1 MKIFRNRTVIGV
13 LCILLALIICF
24 GVTPLFSRS
33 SSEKT
38 EIVRVTKDIKE
49 GDEITAEM
57 VQTVEVGAYN
67 LPQNLMTD
75 KKEVVGKY
83 ATADLAA
90 GDYILSSKLSAVPA
104 AENAYLYN
112 LDGKKQAIS
121 VTIKSFATGL
131 SGKLE
136 SGDIVTVIVAD
147 YQGKGETAIP
157 PELQYVEVISVT
169 ASSGYDAN
177 TGEVVDEKELPSTV
191 TLLVT
196 TEQAKVK
203 IMFLALFFATI
214 QYMFMLGT
222 RTQFA
227 ILLLIVIL
235 AALQFAYSE
244 QGIAGVLKC
253 IGIMA
258 VISLIAFLLYHF
270 NVLSIGDYILS
281 TNLAA
286 RYQRRASLENAD
298 SFRFQS
304 FWIGLRELIQYP
316 MGGRASQVYRHNMW
330 LDVGRVSGII
340 PFCLL
345 LVYSIKNFANVT
357 VIWKNTKILPSL
369 RYLLLFLYI
378 GAYVNCF
385 VEPIWEGALNF
396 FLALCVV
403 DGMVS
408 AMMRR
413 LENDHTPEESVSDT
427 SNLHTDL

>member
-1 MKIFRNRTVIGV
+1 MTIVPLFLLTLGAINWGYAYPLVFLFVALLRQRMLGREIYFNFLYAPGFWLLLSAGMTYALIGMRTISGVYHHGV
-13 LCILLALIICF
+13 LPVVAFAIGWLIAEGSSDKQIRDGILALATGF
-24 GVTPLFSRS
+24 GT
-33 SSEKT
+33 
-38 EIVRVTKDIKE
+38 
-49 GDEITAEM
+49 
-57 VQTVEVGAYN
+57 
-67 LPQNLMTD
+67 
-75 KKEVVGKY
+75 Y
-83 ATADLAA
+83 ATLNMLVNIGNNRYRLIDFWTGTYRAA
-90 GDYILSSKLSAVPA
+90 TGSGALNTLP
-104 AENAYLYN
+104 
-112 LDGKKQAIS
+112 IS
-121 VTIKSFATGL
+121 VAPYAVKF
-131 SGKLE
+131 
-136 SGDIVTVIVAD
+136 
-147 YQGKGETAIP
+147 
-157 PELQYVEVISVT
+157 
-169 ASSGYDAN
+169 
-177 TGEVVDEKELPSTV
+177 EKRLP
-191 TLLVT
+191 
-196 TEQAKVK
+196 VK

-258 VISLIAFLLYHF
+258 VISLIAFLIYHF
-270 NVLSIGDYILS
+270 NVLSIRDYILS

>member
-1 MKIFRNRTVIGV
+1 MTIV
-13 LCILLALIICF
+13 
-24 GVTPLFSRS
+24 PLFLLTFGAINWGYAYPLVFLFVALLRQRMLGREIYFNFLYAPGFLAATVCRHDICLDWNADDLRCVPPRSPASRRIRDRLAHCRGS
-33 SSEKT
+33 S
-38 EIVRVTKDIKE
+38 
-49 GDEITAEM
+49 
-57 VQTVEVGAYN
+57 
-67 LPQNLMTD
+67 D
-75 KKEVVGKY
+75 KQIRDGIL
-83 ATADLAA
+83 ALAA
-90 GDYILSSKLSAVPA
+90 GFGTYATLNMLVNIGNNRYRLIDFWTGTYRA
-104 AENAYLYN
+104 ATGSGALNTLP
-112 LDGKKQAIS
+112 IS
-121 VTIKSFATGL
+121 VAPYAVKF
-131 SGKLE
+131 
-136 SGDIVTVIVAD
+136 
-147 YQGKGETAIP
+147 
-157 PELQYVEVISVT
+157 
-169 ASSGYDAN
+169 
-177 TGEVVDEKELPSTV
+177 EKRLP
-191 TLLVT
+191 
-196 TEQAKVK
+196 VK

-214 QYMFMLGT
+214 QYMFTLGT

-270 NVLSIGDYILS
+270 NVLSIREYILN

-286 RYQRRASLENAD
+286 RYERRASLENAD

-316 MGGRASQVYRHNMW
+316 MGGRASQIYRHNMW

-413 LENDHTPEESVSDT
+413 LENDPTPEESVSDT

>member
-1 MKIFRNRTVIGV
+1 MTYALIGMRTISGVYHHGV
-13 LCILLALIICF
+13 LPVVAFAIGWLIAEGSSDKQIRDGILALATGF
-24 GVTPLFSRS
+24 GT
-33 SSEKT
+33 
-38 EIVRVTKDIKE
+38 
-49 GDEITAEM
+49 
-57 VQTVEVGAYN
+57 
-67 LPQNLMTD
+67 
-75 KKEVVGKY
+75 Y
-83 ATADLAA
+83 ATLNMLVNIGNNRYRLIDFWTGTYRAA
-90 GDYILSSKLSAVPA
+90 TGSGALNTLP
-104 AENAYLYN
+104 
-112 LDGKKQAIS
+112 IS
-121 VTIKSFATGL
+121 VAPYAVKF
-131 SGKLE
+131 
-136 SGDIVTVIVAD
+136 
-147 YQGKGETAIP
+147 
-157 PELQYVEVISVT
+157 
-169 ASSGYDAN
+169 
-177 TGEVVDEKELPSTV
+177 EKRLP
-191 TLLVT
+191 
-196 TEQAKVK
+196 VK

-270 NVLSIGDYILS
+270 NVLSIRDYILS

>member
-1 MKIFRNRTVIGV
+1 MLVNIGNNRYRLIDFWTGTYRAATGSG
-13 LCILLALIICF
+13 ALN
-24 GVTPLFSRS
+24 T
-33 SSEKT
+33 
-38 EIVRVTKDIKE
+38 
-49 GDEITAEM
+49 
-57 VQTVEVGAYN
+57 
-67 LPQNLMTD
+67 LP
-75 KKEVVGKY
+75 
-83 ATADLAA
+83 
-90 GDYILSSKLSAVPA
+90 
-104 AENAYLYN
+104 
-112 LDGKKQAIS
+112 IS
-121 VTIKSFATGL
+121 VA
-131 SGKLE
+131 
-136 SGDIVTVIVAD
+136 
-147 YQGKGETAIP
+147 P
-157 PELQYVEVISVT
+157 YVVKF
-169 ASSGYDAN
+169 
-177 TGEVVDEKELPSTV
+177 EKRLP
-191 TLLVT
+191 
-196 TEQAKVK
+196 VK

-244 QGIAGVLKC
+244 QDIAGVLKC

-258 VISLIAFLLYHF
+258 AISLIAFLLYHF
-270 NVLSIGDYILS
+270 NVLSIKDYILS

-286 RYQRRASLENAD
+286 RYERRASLENSD

-316 MGGRASQVYRHNMW
+316 MGGRASQIYRHNMW

-345 LVYSIKNFANVT
+345 LIYSIKNFANVT
-357 VIWKNTKILPSL
+357 VIWKSKQILPSL

-413 LENDHTPEESVSDT
+413 LENDPDPEESVPDT
-427 SNLHTDL
+427 SNLHADL

>member
-1 MKIFRNRTVIGV
+1 MYHHGV
-13 LCILLALIICF
+13 LPVVAFAIGWLIAEGSSDKQIRDGILALTAGF
-24 GVTPLFSRS
+24 GT
-33 SSEKT
+33 
-38 EIVRVTKDIKE
+38 
-49 GDEITAEM
+49 
-57 VQTVEVGAYN
+57 
-67 LPQNLMTD
+67 
-75 KKEVVGKY
+75 Y
-83 ATADLAA
+83 ATLNMLVNIGNNRYRLIDFWTGTYRAA
-90 GDYILSSKLSAVPA
+90 TGSGALNTLP
-104 AENAYLYN
+104 
-112 LDGKKQAIS
+112 IS
-121 VTIKSFATGL
+121 VAPYAVKF
-131 SGKLE
+131 
-136 SGDIVTVIVAD
+136 
-147 YQGKGETAIP
+147 
-157 PELQYVEVISVT
+157 
-169 ASSGYDAN
+169 
-177 TGEVVDEKELPSTV
+177 EKRLP
-191 TLLVT
+191 
-196 TEQAKVK
+196 VK

-270 NVLSIGDYILS
+270 NVLSIRDYILS

-286 RYQRRASLENAD
+286 RYERRASLENAD

-413 LENDHTPEESVSDT
+413 LENDPTPEESVSDT

>member
-1 MKIFRNRTVIGV
+1 
-13 LCILLALIICF
+13 
-24 GVTPLFSRS
+24 
-33 SSEKT
+33 
-38 EIVRVTKDIKE
+38 
-49 GDEITAEM
+49 
-57 VQTVEVGAYN
+57 
-67 LPQNLMTD
+67 
-75 KKEVVGKY
+75 
-83 ATADLAA
+83 
-90 GDYILSSKLSAVPA
+90 
-104 AENAYLYN
+104 
-112 LDGKKQAIS
+112 
-121 VTIKSFATGL
+121 
-131 SGKLE
+131 
-136 SGDIVTVIVAD
+136 
-147 YQGKGETAIP
+147 
-157 PELQYVEVISVT
+157 
-169 ASSGYDAN
+169 
-177 TGEVVDEKELPSTV
+177 
-191 TLLVT
+191 
-196 TEQAKVK
+196 
-203 IMFLALFFATI
+203 MFLALFFATI

-270 NVLSIGDYILS
+270 NVLSIRDYILS

-286 RYQRRASLENAD
+286 RYERRASLENAD

-304 FWIGLRELIQYP
+304 FWIGMRELIQYP
-316 MGGRASQVYRHNMW
+316 MGGRASQIYRHNMW

-345 LVYSIKNFANVT
+345 MMYSVKNFANVT
-357 VIWKNTKILPSL
+357 AIWKNTKILPSL

-408 AMMRR
+408 AMIRR
-413 LENDHTPEESVSDT
+413 LENDPDPEESVPDT
-427 SNLHTDL
+427 SNLHADL

>member
-1 MKIFRNRTVIGV
+1 
-13 LCILLALIICF
+13 
-24 GVTPLFSRS
+24 
-33 SSEKT
+33 
-38 EIVRVTKDIKE
+38 
-49 GDEITAEM
+49 
-57 VQTVEVGAYN
+57 
-67 LPQNLMTD
+67 
-75 KKEVVGKY
+75 
-83 ATADLAA
+83 
-90 GDYILSSKLSAVPA
+90 
-104 AENAYLYN
+104 
-112 LDGKKQAIS
+112 
-121 VTIKSFATGL
+121 
-131 SGKLE
+131 
-136 SGDIVTVIVAD
+136 
-147 YQGKGETAIP
+147 
-157 PELQYVEVISVT
+157 
-169 ASSGYDAN
+169 
-177 TGEVVDEKELPSTV
+177 
-191 TLLVT
+191 
-196 TEQAKVK
+196 
-203 IMFLALFFATI
+203 MFLALFFATI

-258 VISLIAFLLYHF
+258 VISLIALLLYHF
-270 NVLSIGDYILS
+270 NVLSIRDYILS

-286 RYQRRASLENAD
+286 RYERRASLENAD

-304 FWIGLRELIQYP
+304 
-316 MGGRASQVYRHNMW
+316 MW

-345 LVYSIKNFANVT
+345 LVYSIKSFANVT

-378 GAYVNCF
+378 GAYVNCS

-413 LENDHTPEESVSDT
+413 LENDPTPEESVSDT